1 MSDRHITAVVLLDG
15 TTTASTHE
23 ALRAALTAQTRRPDR
38 VAVIAPSDIPED
50 VREAV
55 EADLA
60 TGSVHRILPVSTAL
74 SRAGAVR
81 ETLETLA
88 ELDGSAAASSISAHD
103 ASEDP
108 DVAEARDVSAAGDGS
123 AARDISAAGDGSADR
138 EASSTRDAPGAAS
151 RPRSGGR
158 RARDV
163 DSAAVERERTQQAED
178 LAKVPQRLRRQRS
191 RPGRRVAAAGGV
203 AGESWLWFVADG
215 APPAPDALAHQLEIV
230 DVSPNTAAVGTK
242 RVRHAAPDDPVGAGQ
257 LSIQGADA
265 LVDVGLTLTHGGRI
279 ITGVDPG
286 EIDQGQSDWR
296 HDVLAVPL
304 PGMLVREQ
312 TLREIGGL
320 DPDLPAPWA
329 EIDLCRRI
337 WRAGER
343 VAVQSAARVLHPYP
357 TRPLLERLQEQRTG
371 QHLALLKQRSFPHAL
386 LSLLLL
392 PLLTLLRM
400 AAAVAASAP
409 RTALMEMRAA
419 TAVLPRARRV
429 LSRGRRE
436 RRRARVPR
444 GRLAPLYLP
453 RGEGMRRWM
462 DDTWMRLFADDDRRR
477 QIRRTT
483 WGVAGTRHGLDD
495 ADYGRHIL
503 WTVVVALGATVIGLF
518 TLRGLFGRGEL
529 IGPGLLPLPGNRADL
544 WSAAWSSWIPGGLGE
559 RGPGDALVRLLG
571 HLPVSGDLLIE
582 SLLFAAVPASALAAW
597 WASGAL
603 TRAVGS
609 RLVITSVWALAPSL
623 LTALSAGAWPVLLVH
638 LLLPLLALAIGRSIG
653 LPHKV
658 SQASVSA
665 AAAAGLVLLVIGAV
679 QPVLVVLTALA
690 LLLIA
695 AAVPGRRRRL
705 LWVLLPSLALHG
717 PYLPTYLGHP
727 ETLLA
732 VAGVPPTSVTATT
745 TDLLTLWP
753 IAPGVQEMLTPLVG
767 TTAAALLPL
776 LPLAPVVLAALV
788 APLLP
793 GAAGRVGRFGLL
805 LAAIGV
811 LAVLLSRSTWVA
823 VADGQLVAPSPH
835 ALLSAI
841 LLALAVGAAAT
852 FDALARREEH
862 DGRLRRILTAALGSL
877 VAAACLVSVV
887 GWTLLLPSQLQVERA
902 EGGAI
907 PAAAADQ
914 GLTDA
919 RSRVLVLSQ
928 LPDGAVETRLVVHGG
943 DSVIQHAVIT
953 DARDVDTVTAGEPV
967 DGDPASTALREAVA
981 GMLSSAAPGGQ
992 EGERA
997 TASELAVSYVV
1008 VRGDLEEQ
1016 AELMGILDSSTEL
1029 EKVTEGSRGGMW
1041 RVIDAAPRA
1050 VVLGGENPVPLD
1062 SGAIDAEGRVPAGD
1076 AARTVV
1082 LAERF
1087 DTEWRATLDG
1097 VHLDPVEVGGW
1108 AQGFVLP
1115 PGAAG
1120 EVDVHREQ
1128 PLRLLWQ
1135 LLLYAAVALTAL
1147 ISIPWRARSRS
1158 VEEMYG

>member
-1 MSDRHITAVVLLDG
+1 MSDRLITAVVLLHG

-23 ALRAALTAQTRRPDR
+23 ALRGALAAQTRRPDR
-38 VAVIAPSDIPED
+38 TVVIAPSDLPAE
-50 VREAV
+50 VHEAV

-60 TGSVHRILPVSTAL
+60 AGRVDRILPVSAVL

-81 ETLETLA
+81 ETLEAL
-88 ELDGSAAASSISAHD
+88 EDGDRSAAGISSAAASSAGTEED
-103 ASEDP
+103 A
-108 DVAEARDVSAAGDGS
+108 AEEETAAGR
-123 AARDISAAGDGSADR
+123 A
-138 EASSTRDAPGAAS
+138 
-151 RPRSGGR
+151 GGR
-158 RARDV
+158 RAREV
-163 DSAAVERERTQQAED
+163 DRAAVERERTQRAED
-178 LAKVPQRLRRQRS
+178 LAKVPQRLRRQRYRS
-191 RPGRRVAAAGGV
+191 GRRVGATDAAGD
-203 AGESWLWFVADG
+203 ESWLWFAVDG
-215 APPAPDALAHQLEIV
+215 APPATDALARQLEIV
-230 DVSPNTAAVGTK
+230 EVSPNTAAVGAK
-242 RVRHAAPDDPVGAGQ
+242 RVRHAEPDLLAEEERQ
-257 LSIQGADA
+257 RLEGADA

-343 VAVQSAARVLHPYP
+343 VAVQSAARVLHPHP
-357 TRPLLERLQEQRTG
+357 TRPLLARLQDLRTG
-371 QHLALLKQRSFPHAL
+371 QQLALLKQRSLPHAL

-392 PLLTLLRM
+392 PLVTLLRM
-400 AAAVAASAP
+400 AAALAASAP
-409 RTALMEMRAA
+409 RTALMELRASA
-419 TAVLPRARRV
+419 AVLPRARRV
-429 LSRGRRE
+429 LARGRRE
-436 RRRARVPR
+436 RRRTRVPR

-453 RGEGMRRWM
+453 RGEGMRRWA
-462 DDTWMRLFADDDRRR
+462 DDTWTRVFADDDRRR

-495 ADYGRHIL
+495 ADYGRHIVWTAAVAL
-503 WTVVVALGATVIGLF
+503 TATVVGLF
-518 TLRGLFGRGEL
+518 ALRGLFGRGEL
-529 IGPGLLPLPGNRADL
+529 VGPGLLPLPERTADL
-544 WSAAWSSWIPGGLGE
+544 WDAAWSSWIPGGLGE
-559 RGPGDALVRLLG
+559 RGPADPLIRLLG
-571 HLPVSGDLLIE
+571 HLPLGGGLLIE
-582 SLLFAAVPASALAAW
+582 GLVLAAVPASALLAW

-609 RLVITSVWALAPSL
+609 RLVIASVWALAPPL
-623 LTALSAGAWPVLLVH
+623 LTALTAGAWPLLLVH

-690 LLLIA
+690 LVLIA

-705 LWVLLPSLALHG
+705 LWVLLPSLALHA
-717 PYLPTYLGHP
+717 PYVPVYLGHP

-732 VAGVPPTSVTATT
+732 VAGVPPTAATATT

-753 IAPGVQEMLTPLVG
+753 VAPGVQEALLPLVG
-767 TTAAALLPL
+767 ATAAALLPL
-776 LPLAPVVLAALV
+776 LPVAPVVLAALV
-788 APLLP
+788 APFLP
-793 GAAGRVGRFGLL
+793 GAAGRVGRFGVLV
-805 LAAIGV
+805 AALGM
-811 LAVLLSRSTWVA
+811 LAVLLSLRTPVA
-823 VADGQLVAPSPH
+823 VADGELVTPAAH
-835 ALLSAI
+835 ALLSAV

-852 FDALARREEH
+852 FDALARREEG
-862 DGRLRRILTAALGSL
+862 DGRLRRLSTGALGVL
-877 VAAACLVSVV
+877 VAAACLVSVT
-887 GWTLLLPSQLQVERA
+887 GWTLLLPGQLRVERV
-902 EGGAI
+902 EGGEV

-919 RSRVLVLSQ
+919 RSRVLMLTQ
-928 LPDGAVETRLVVHGG
+928 LPDGSVEARLVVHGG
-943 DSVIQHAVIT
+943 DSVVQHAAIAN
-953 DARDVDTVTAGEPV
+953 ARDVETVAAGEPV
-967 DGDPASTALREAVA
+967 DGDPASTALREGVAAV
-981 GMLSSAAPGGQ
+981 LSSAVGG
-992 EGERA
+992 EDGERA
-997 TASELAVSYVV
+997 AVSDLAVSYVV
-1008 VRGDLEEQ
+1008 VRGDLDEQ
-1016 AELMGILDSSTEL
+1016 AGLMGVLDSSTEL

-1050 VVLGGENPVPLD
+1050 VVRGGGTPIPLD
-1062 SGAIDAEGRVPAGD
+1062 SAAVDAEGTVPADD

-1087 DTEWRATLDG
+1087 DTGWRATLDG
-1097 VHLDPVEVGGW
+1097 DELAPVEVDGW
-1108 AQGFVLP
+1108 AQGFELP
-1115 PGAAG
+1115 AGAEG

-1135 LLLYAAVALTAL
+1135 VLLYAGVGLTAL
-1147 ISIPWRARSRS
+1147 ISIPWRIRSRS

>member
-38 VAVIAPSDIPED
+38 VAVIAPSDIPEE
-50 VREAV
+50 VREGV

-60 TGSVHRILPVSTAL
+60 AGRVHRVLPVSAAL

-88 ELDGSAAASSISAHD
+88 GHAEDGPAAAPPTSARDAAEDPGSA
-103 ASEDP
+103 E
-108 DVAEARDVSAAGDGS
+108 
-123 AARDISAAGDGSADR
+123 
-138 EASSTRDAPGAAS
+138 TRDAAS
-151 RPRSGGR
+151 PPRAGGR

-178 LAKVPQRLRRQRS
+178 LAKVPQRLRRQRYRS
-191 RPGRRVAAAGGV
+191 GRRAGAADGA
-203 AGESWLWFVADG
+203 ADEAWLWFVEDG

-230 DVSPNTAAVGTK
+230 EVSPNTAAVGTK
-242 RVRHAAPDDPVGAGQ
+242 RVRHADPDDPEGAGQ
-257 LSIQGADA
+257 LTVQGADA

-357 TRPLLERLQEQRTG
+357 TRPVLERLQEQRTG
-371 QHLALLKQRSFPHAL
+371 QHLAMLKQRSLPHAL
-386 LSLLLL
+386 LTLLML
-392 PLLTLLRM
+392 PLLTAVRM

-409 RTALMEMRAA
+409 RTALMELRAA
-419 TAVLPRARRV
+419 TAVAPRARRV
-429 LSRGRRE
+429 LSRGLRE

-453 RGEGMRRWM
+453 RGEGMRRWF
-462 DDTWMRLFADDDRRR
+462 DDTWTRLFADDDRRR

-503 WTVVVALGATVIGLF
+503 WTVVVALGATVVGLF
-518 TLRGLFGRGEL
+518 TLRSLFGRGEL
-529 IGPGLLPLPGNRADL
+529 VGPGLLPLPEKRADL

-559 RGPGDALVRLLG
+559 RGPADALVRLLG
-571 HLPVSGDLLIE
+571 HLPVGGDLFVE
-582 SLLFAAVPASALAAW
+582 SLVFAAVPASALLAW

-609 RLVITSVWALAPSL
+609 RLVIASVWALAPSL
-623 LTALSAGAWPVLLVH
+623 LTALSAGAWPLLLVH

-690 LLLIA
+690 LVLIA
-695 AAVPGRRRRL
+695 VAVPGRRRRL

-717 PYLPTYLGHP
+717 PYLPTYLAHP
-727 ETLLA
+727 ETVLA
-732 VAGVPPTSVTATT
+732 VAGVPPTPGTATT

-753 IAPGVQEMLTPLVG
+753 IAPGVQEVLTPLVG
-767 TTAAALLPL
+767 ATAAALLPL
-776 LPLAPVVLAALV
+776 LPIAPVVLAALV

-805 LAAIGV
+805 LAALGV

-823 VADGQLVAPSPH
+823 GAAGRRVTPSPP
-835 ALLSAI
+835 ARRSAS
-841 LLALAVGAAAT
+841 LLALAGGGAAT

-862 DGRLRRILTAALGSL
+862 DGRLRRVLTAALGSL
-877 VAAACLVSVV
+877 VAAACLASVV
-887 GWTLLLPSQLQVERA
+887 GWTLLLPEQVRVERA
-902 EGGAI
+902 ESGEV

-914 GLTDA
+914 GLTDT
-919 RSRVLVLSQ
+919 RSRVLVLAQ
-928 LPDGAVETRLVVHGG
+928 LPDGSVQTRLVVHGG

-953 DARDVDTVTAGEPV
+953 DARDVDTVTAGEPA

-981 GMLSSAAPGGQ
+981 GVLSSAAPGGE

-997 TASELAVSYVV
+997 AVSELAVSYVV

-1050 VVLGGENPVPLD
+1050 VVVGGEDPVPLD
-1062 SGAIDAEGRVPAGD
+1062 SGAIDAEGTVPAD
-1076 AARTVV
+1076 DSARTVV
-1082 LAERF
+1082 LAERY
-1087 DTEWRATLDG
+1087 DTQWRATLEG
-1097 VHLDPVEVGGW
+1097 TRLEPVEVDGW

-1115 PGAAG
+1115 PGAEG

-1128 PLRLLWQ
+1128 PLQLLWQ

-1147 ISIPWRARSRS
+1147 ISIPWRVRSRS